1 MHFPQTHLSAL
12 KYLVWNIY
20 IFICIKYIIVQRRGD
35 WTVFVFNGI
44 WIASLKSVSVQR
56 RSGLNYV
63 LNAYL
68 VWIMLL
74 TLFGVKDVLIWREAG
89 MCSLCVCV
97 SVLFWLDDSPGTEI
111 VITIC

>member
-1 MHFPQTHLSAL
+1 
-12 KYLVWNIY
+12 
-20 IFICIKYIIVQRRGD
+20 
-35 WTVFVFNGI
+35 
-44 WIASLKSVSVQR
+44 
-56 RSGLNYV
+56 
-63 LNAYL
+63 
-68 VWIMLL
+68 MLL